1 MFGFSE
7 FSEQG
12 RPWFHVGRVAVTS
25 TVLLVGVFSL
35 SMVLVALLGAAQAV
49 GFLSQLPLFSRS
61 VWHGEVWRLVTWP
74 LVNGPTL
81 WFALSM
87 LMLYFFGREV
97 ERVLGRSGLLK
108 FAGWVAGALTVVTLL
123 LPGAVLAGSD
133 LIGFGIFLAF
143 AIMHPG
149 APMFFGLQTK
159 WVAIILI
166 AIHAL
171 QHLAQRN
178 WPGLIQLATLC
189 AASAVVLQSMGA
201 AYGLPW
207 LRLPAIRFKRPGGG
221 GGRAGSA
228 GQSRG
233 DGGSGGSPRAL
244 VSPER
249 EIDRLLDKVAAQ
261 GLHSLTDAERRI
273 LADASDRY
281 QRRK

>member
-49 GFLSQLPLFSRS
+49 GFLSQLPLFSRL

-74 LVNGPTL
+74 LVNGPTI

-87 LMLYFFGREV
+87 LMLFFFGREV

-171 QHLAQRN
+171 QHLAARN

-189 AASAVVLQSMGA
+189 VASAVVLQSMGA

-207 LRLPAIRFKRPGGG
+207 LRLPTIRFKRSGG
-221 GGRAGSA
+221 GGRTGSA
-228 GQSRG
+228 GLSRG
-233 DGGSGGSPRAL
+233 EGGTGRGPSGF

-249 EIDRLLDKVAAQ
+249 EIDRLLDKVAAE